1 MLYVCS
7 PRVASLKELED
18 RCLHLSDIPQHDVT
32 RDLILFNHQRLAE
45 IELGKQLEQKKEEL
59 RNALN
64 DLEAEKQKTDML
76 LHSMLPRQVADQLRE
91 GKKVEAGKVTRW
103 KLFNHE
109 TIYTTILSFNSASYS
124 YFSDSVFLHRVVTG
138 GLRHHR
144 PCLGNGDHMNKSVK
158 TVYAET

>member
-1 MLYVCS
+1 MIDFCFLSLSLIVTSGQMIWMENLNAMLYVCS

-91 GKKVEAGKVTRW
+91 GKKVEAGRSRG
-103 KLFNHE
+103 H
-109 TIYTTILSFNSASYS
+109 
-124 YFSDSVFLHRVVTG
+124 
-138 GLRHHR
+138 LRK
-144 PCLGNGDHMNKSVK
+144 KSI
-158 TVYAET
+158 